1 MEDSVVTPG
10 AAALGP
16 VADTTQGARALTVAG
31 TVLLS
36 LLGVAGNYFSLPLFF
51 GIDLVFGSLATFMA
65 IRLYGGVA
73 GVLVAIPGALYT
85 IVLWGHPYTAPVLI
99 LEAVTVALLA
109 TRLRY
114 IALADGLFWLV
125 LGGPVLMILFWL
137 FLGQPGYV
145 SQLVVFKQF
154 VNGILNASLAS
165 MIVIGIDVL
174 VRRRQVSFSQLLFN
188 MLVLAILVPG
198 VVLVSIDT
206 RLSRVDLERS
216 VAEKLNA
223 AASFALST
231 LAGADDSA
239 DAARLQVALERLPL
253 ETGIGVQYQDR
264 DGRAVAGTSSAAL
277 PVGGSVMTISP
288 GLEIWLPDREGA
300 SILAWWKRARYVVAR
315 EFGVPEPGG
324 RVLMHYDASLV
335 IQRLES
341 RNLKAFVIL
350 AILTALTILVA
361 LGGTGVLSRPLLRLG
376 LASVKMAEDVESKKA
391 IQLPRGAIRE
401 TNQLA
406 GQLSEMGNAL
416 VRSYTA
422 LELRNRFIRETFGR
436 YLSDDVVNN
445 LLDAPEGLRLGGEK
459 REVTILMSDLRGF
472 TSMSEVYGAE
482 QVVTLLNNY
491 LGAMTDIILH
501 YGGTIDEFIGD
512 AILVLF
518 GAPQQREDDAARAV
532 ACALAMQQEM
542 AKVNAWNAAQG
553 LPAVEMGIGLNT
565 GSVIVGNIGSQRR
578 TKYAAV
584 GSHVNLTGR
593 IESFT
598 VGGQVLISGST
609 RRAVGTEL
617 QVESETVVEPKG
629 VKEPITLYEIG
640 GIGAPFS
647 IRLERD
653 AEPMRLLAAP
663 LPLGFSLLE
672 GKQALQERS
681 PGTIVAL
688 SSREAELRTETP
700 VPPMSNILLR
710 LESHPEAHIHAKVLA
725 RRAEAGD
732 VQILR
737 FTSLPAAVAAH
748 LDTLP
753 RIP

>member
-1 MEDSVVTPG
+1 MI
-10 AAALGP
+10 
-16 VADTTQGARALTVAG
+16 AG

-145 SQLVVFKQF
+145 SQLVVFKHF

-198 VVLVSIDT
+198 VVLVCIDT

-239 DAARLQVALERLPL
+239 DAARLQVTLERLPL
-253 ETGIGVQYQDR
+253 ETGIGVQYLDR
-264 DGRAVAGTSSAAL
+264 DGRAAAGTSSAAL

-324 RVLMHYDASLV
+324 RVLAHYDASLV

-341 RNLKAFVIL
+341 RNLKAFKIL

-376 LASVKMAEDVESKKA
+376 LASVRMAEDVESKKA

-422 LELRNRFIRETFGR
+422 IEDEKAAIESLLKEKAKELTAGANYLASLLPGPLAGSPSADWKFIPSADLGGDAFGYAWIDEDHFMMYLLDVCGHGLAPALMSISAMNVLRNQTLPGADFLSPASVLSCMNDAFQMDRYNDQYFTLWYAVYDRRSRELRYANGGHPPAILMTGASAGTAKSVALSTPGFIIGGIPGVEYEEQT
-436 YLSDDVVNN
+436 VV
-445 LLDAPEGLRLGGEK
+445 LDAHARLYFF
-459 REVTILMSDLRGF
+459 SDG
-472 TSMSEVYGAE
+472 
-482 QVVTLLNNY
+482 
-491 LGAMTDIILH
+491 
-501 YGGTIDEFIGD
+501 
-512 AILVLF
+512 
-518 GAPQQREDDAARAV
+518 
-532 ACALAMQQEM
+532 
-542 AKVNAWNAAQG
+542 
-553 LPAVEMGIGLNT
+553 
-565 GSVIVGNIGSQRR
+565 
-578 TKYAAV
+578 
-584 GSHVNLTGR
+584 
-593 IESFT
+593 
-598 VGGQVLISGST
+598 
-609 RRAVGTEL
+609 
-617 QVESETVVEPKG
+617 
-629 VKEPITLYEIG
+629 LYEITRADG
-640 GIGAPFS
+640 SMMSFD
-647 IRLERD
+647 EF
-653 AEPMRLLAAP
+653 MH
-663 LPLGFSLLE
+663 
-672 GKQALQERS
+672 
-681 PGTIVAL
+681 IVA
-688 SSREAELRTETP
+688 SGPRTESALSFIIDTVRSENDHKP
-700 VPPMSNILLR
+700 FDDD
-710 LESHPEAHIHAKVLA
+710 LA
-725 RRAEAGD
+725 IVE
-732 VQILR
+732 IR
-737 FTSLPAAVAAH
+737 F
-748 LDTLP
+748 
-753 RIP
+753 